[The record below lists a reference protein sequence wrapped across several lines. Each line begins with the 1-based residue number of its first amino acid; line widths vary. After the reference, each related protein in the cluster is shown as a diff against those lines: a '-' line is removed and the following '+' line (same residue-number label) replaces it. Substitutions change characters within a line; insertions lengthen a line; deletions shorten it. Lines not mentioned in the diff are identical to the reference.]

1 MTDWPRMESKV
12 TINRAFFF
20 SAYFIEN
27 YSTDTREKMSE
38 LEGKELTV
46 CGMGIFRID
55 RRCDVTPDGNVV
67 YSVPLEFLESTDE
80 TTDEAEKAHAES
92 VPGGKTVLTEEEFEK
107 RCPNGSPLEKDKA
120 EVVSFGFTNNIFLD
134 DAILF
139 FARNGYKAWVEE
151 EFGVIYTT
159 QRLMVEKPKEER

>member
-27 YSTDTREKMSE
+27 YSTGTREKMSE

-67 YSVPLEFLESTDE
+67 YSVPLEFVDPDESE
-80 TTDEAEKAHAES
+80 TENEKVESRIDWFLKASQGNPQAKEDNASEA
-92 VPGGKTVLTEEEFEK
+92 
-107 RCPNGSPLEKDKA
+107 
-120 EVVSFGFTNNIFLD
+120 VSFGFANDTFLD

-139 FARNGYKAWVEE
+139 FARNGYKAWVEDE
-151 EFGVIYTT
+151 QYNILTRVG
-159 QRLMVEKPKEER
+159 RLMVEKPKEGR